1 MNGMEEEI
9 VLLVEDNPNDELLT
23 VRALKKKG
31 VKSRVVVVRDGVV
44 ALDYLFAEGSYAGQK
59 TTAIPQIILLDLR
72 LPKKDGLEVLR
83 RLWADERTRP
93 TPVVFTSS
101 KEKRD
106 LIDNSGLQAN
116 GYVRKPVELE
126 EFVEAVRQLER

>member
-1 MNGMEEEI
+1 MEEEI

-23 VRALKKKG
+23 VRALKNNG
-31 VKSRVVVVRDGVV
+31 VKSRVVARDGVA
-44 ALDYLFAEGSYAGQK
+44 ALDYLFTEGSYAGQK

-72 LPKKDGLEVLR
+72 RPKKDGLEVLR
-83 RLWADERTRP
+83 RLRADERTRP

-126 EFVEAVRQLER
+126 EFVEAVRQLEL

>member
-1 MNGMEEEI
+1 MEEEI

-23 VRALKKKG
+23 VRALKNNG
-31 VKSRVVVVRDGVV
+31 VKSRVVARDGVA
-44 ALDYLFAEGSYAGQK
+44 ALDYLFTEGSYAGHK

-83 RLWADERTRP
+83 RLRADERTRP
-93 TPVVFTSS
+93 TPVVVFTSS

-126 EFVEAVRQLER
+126 KFVEAVRQLEL

>member
-1 MNGMEEEI
+1 MEEEI

-59 TTAIPQIILLDLR
+59 TTAIPQIILLDRR

>member
-1 MNGMEEEI
+1 MEEEI

-23 VRALKKKG
+23 VRALKKNG

-59 TTAIPQIILLDLR
+59 TNAIPQIILLDLR

>member
-23 VRALKKKG
+23 VRPKEERRKEPGGRRPRRGRGARLPLRG
-31 VKSRVVVVRDGVV
+31 GLLRR
-44 ALDYLFAEGSYAGQK
+44 AE

>member
-1 MNGMEEEI
+1 M
-9 VLLVEDNPNDELLT
+9 
-23 VRALKKKG
+23 
-31 VKSRVVVVRDGVV
+31 VVVRDGVV

-59 TTAIPQIILLDLR
+59 TNAIPQIILLDLR

>member
-1 MNGMEEEI
+1 MEEEI

-72 LPKKDGLEVLR
+72 IPKKDGLEVLR

>member
-1 MNGMEEEI
+1 MEEEI

>member
-1 MNGMEEEI
+1 MEEEI

-23 VRALKKKG
+23 VRALKKNG

>member
-23 VRALKKKG
+23 VRAPKNNG
-31 VKSRVVVVRDGVV
+31 VKSRVVVRDGVV

-83 RLWADERTRP
+83 RLRADERTRP
-93 TPVVFTSS
+93 TPVVVFTSS

-126 EFVEAVRQLER
+126 EFVEAVRQL

>member
-1 MNGMEEEI
+1 
-9 VLLVEDNPNDELLT
+9 
-23 VRALKKKG
+23 
-31 VKSRVVVVRDGVV
+31 VVC
-44 ALDYLFAEGSYAGQK
+44 
-59 TTAIPQIILLDLR
+59 
-72 LPKKDGLEVLR
+72 
-83 RLWADERTRP
+83 
-93 TPVVFTSS
+93 TSS

>member
-1 MNGMEEEI
+1 MEEKI
-9 VLLVEDNPNDELLT
+9 VPLVEDNPNDELLT
-23 VRALKKKG
+23 VRALKNNG
-31 VKSRVVVVRDGVV
+31 VKSRVVVRDGVV

-93 TPVVFTSS
+93 TPVVCTSS

>member
-1 MNGMEEEI
+1 MEEEI

-23 VRALKKKG
+23 VRALKKNG

-83 RLWADERTRP
+83 RLRADERTRP

>member
-1 MNGMEEEI
+1 MEEEI

-23 VRALKKKG
+23 VRAPKNNG
-31 VKSRVVVVRDGVV
+31 VKSLVVVRDGVV

-83 RLWADERTRP
+83 RLRADERTRP
-93 TPVVFTSS
+93 TPVVVFTSS

-126 EFVEAVRQLER
+126 EFVEAVRQL